1 MAADGPRRSQVT
13 SGFRRDGPARM
24 SEFQRFIQQIVREHG
39 TVTAVADGIAM
50 SVSAF
55 SRLVRNEDTLGV
67 HSCLLLARFAGESPV
82 KVLTLA
88 GKRETADLAQELFG
102 SERTPISALDRQLI
116 ALDPD
121 LKREILRVV
130 TLAQRKT

>member
-1 MAADGPRRSQVT
+1 
-13 SGFRRDGPARM
+13 M
-24 SEFQRFIQQIVREHG
+24 SDFQRFIQHLVREHG
-39 TVTAVADGIAM
+39 TATAIAEGIDM
-50 SVSAF
+50 SLSAF

-88 GKRETADLAQELFG
+88 GKGATADLAQELFG
-102 SERTPISALDRQLI
+102 SENQPLSAIDRQLI
-116 ALDPD
+116 GLDPD

-130 TLAQRKT
+130 TLAQRKK